1 MRDAPSIDII
11 RGLVNAGAKIQAYC
25 PEGMKEARWR
35 LEDCEKAIT
44 YCADEYSAVN
54 GADAVVLVTEWNQF
68 RGMDLGKV
76 RERMNGEYYFDLRNV
91 YVKDQKVREI
101 FNYHPIGQE

>member
-35 LEDCEKAIT
+35 LEECEKAIT
-44 YCADEYSAVN
+44 YCADEYSVVN
-54 GADAVVLVTEWNQF
+54 GADAVVLVTEWHQF
-68 RGMDLGKV
+68 RGMNLDMVK
-76 RERMNGEYYFDLRNV
+76 ERMRGEYYFDLRNV
-91 YVKDQKVREI
+91 YVKDQKVRNI
-101 FNYHPIGQE
+101 FKYFSIGEK